1 MRETIVLEFMKSIP
15 FTKIRNLGG
24 KLGNE
29 VENAL
34 NIQTAG
40 DLWYVDEWITC
51 NTPMHPIDSNKLQ
64 EV

>member
-1 MRETIVLEFMKSIP
+1 MRESIVLEFMNAIP

-40 DLWYVDEWITC
+40 DLWY
-51 NTPMHPIDSNKLQ
+51 MHSFLLHVAFQ
-64 EV
+64 TV

>member
-1 MRETIVLEFMKSIP
+1 MNAIP

-40 DLWYVDEWITC
+40 DLWY
-51 NTPMHPIDSNKLQ
+51 MHSFLLHVAFQ
-64 EV
+64 TV

>member
-1 MRETIVLEFMKSIP
+1 MRASIVLEFMKSIP

-40 DLWYVDEWITC
+40 DLWYVHKYH
-51 NTPMHPIDSNKLQ
+51 NQ
-64 EV
+64 ELLNAPC